1 MNGWKSIASAPRD
14 QDVQLW
20 VEDRFGARALPYP
33 CRLTVEGWVNS
44 ELNVRLA
51 TTIKP
56 AYWREWSSAADSTS
70 PSMPKDPIA
79 E

>member
-20 VEDRFGARALPYP
+20 VEDRFGARALPYA

-44 ELNVRLA
+44 ELKVRLA
-51 TTIKP
+51 NTIKP

-70 PSMPKDPIA
+70 PSVPKDPIA